1 MIEVNEASA
10 EQDEGHYE
18 GNQLRLHP
26 PQPLELVLELGLVL
40 ELSQLLHKEAS
51 E

>member
-26 PQPLELVLELGLVL
+26 PQPLELVLELVL
-40 ELSQLLHKEAS
+40 ELSQLLQKEAS